1 MDLFCFVS
9 LQNISNPTDLP
20 KVGRAKDYP
29 LFFGTAIFAF
39 EGIGVVSERLMV
51 THSRMCCWKLYDC
64 INVKHLCASITWIIN
79 GTVISPCITIGF
91 LYANEASCITP
102 LWVGGGAGDRRA
114 AGVQKEGDY
123 TSTSHWPF
131 LITVWNVKS
140 VNDFTLSKSPC
151 SPTSRSDVIILL
163 TVQLMQVQLWHH
175 YKYFQIYRPI

>member
-39 EGIGVVSERLMV
+39 EGIGVVSEWLMV
-51 THSRMCCWKLYDC
+51 THARMCCRKLYDC

-79 GTVISPCITIGF
+79 GTVISPALPLDF
-91 LYANEASCITP
+91 FMQMRHHASRCC
-102 LWVGGGAGDRRA
+102 GGGAGDRRA

-140 VNDFTLSKSPC
+140 VNDFTVKIPVF
-151 SPTSRSDVIILL
+151 T
-163 TVQLMQVQLWHH
+163 
-175 YKYFQIYRPI
+175 